1 MECQVR
7 QEMPNHEGPQGP
19 AVRPNRE
26 PGAQAAPAQGGP
38 RAGHGPRG
46 PDDDPELHRQRIAQ
60 AAGGVLRDA
69 AGRLLAG
76 SHLNSPGRTGAE
88 SWEDRL
94 QALFWSIAVSVAHPP
109 LIRDRERGPFASSFR
124 ISL

>member
-1 MECQVR
+1 
-7 QEMPNHEGPQGP
+7 MPNHEGPQGP

-88 SWEDRL
+88 SWKTAFKRCSCWVLAYL
-94 QALFWSIAVSVAHPP
+94 QIT
-109 LIRDRERGPFASSFR
+109 RGELSHAG
-124 ISL
+124 